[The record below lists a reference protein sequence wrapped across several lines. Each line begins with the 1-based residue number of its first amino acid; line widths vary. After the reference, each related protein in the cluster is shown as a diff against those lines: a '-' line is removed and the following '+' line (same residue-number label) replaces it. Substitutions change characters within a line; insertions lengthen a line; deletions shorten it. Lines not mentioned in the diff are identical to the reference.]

1 MADPVRERVLPGC
14 NAWSD
19 RGRRIWANRRLHLT
33 YYLLIALTI
42 AVACLAVWSQRRDRI
57 ADEMQNTRN
66 LAVVLGEQTAR
77 SIQAVDLVVQETQGM
92 IAAAGV
98 ADTAQFKQLLATE
111 EVHRYLVDRLHS
123 LPQANSIALLDDA
136 GRIVNFSRTWPVP
149 HIEAGDRDFVG
160 YWREHTEPGVFIG
173 VPVVNRSSGAWV
185 LMLSR
190 RVSGPNGEFLGLV
203 VGVIEVRYFEEFY
216 RAISTSPGEAI
227 GLARLDGTILAR
239 FPQAQ
244 DRIGGQISPESPWYK
259 SVASGGGTY
268 RTPGHFSRVSR
279 IVSAQPLREYPL
291 VVTVGVAEDVALAP
305 WRRQAIVIGLG
316 ALVAVIGFSILFR
329 ALAVQFRRLDQ
340 RSDELAES
348 EARFRNFALTS
359 SDWFWETDENHRFR
373 YVTDGIR
380 AFGDDP
386 QTVVGR
392 SRTELAAD
400 AGADTDRWLEH
411 MAMLERHE
419 PFRNF
424 VYARRTGGQ
433 PEKIASVSG
442 GPFFYA
448 DGRFAGYRGTA
459 RDITKQ
465 VQAEVSLRDAKEA
478 AEAANVA
485 KSQFLANMSHEL
497 RTPLNAIIGF
507 SEALELGMM
516 GPLEPRQ
523 AEYAKLI
530 HQSGEH
536 LHNVINDILDLAK
549 VDAGKFELHEERGVE
564 PHAIID
570 SCITLVKSNAVAGGV
585 RLSTEIAEKLPAL
598 AADSTRLKQI
608 MLNLLSNAIK
618 FTKPGGSVIAAARH
632 SDDGG
637 IAFLV
642 SDTGSGMT
650 PDEIVIALEPFGQI
664 EANDT
669 RRYEGTGLGL
679 PLARRLTELHGGSL
693 TVLSE
698 KGRGTTVTVTLPPA
712 RIDGGPVAARQNEI
726 AANPS

>member
-1 MADPVRERVLPGC
+1 MADPVRDRVLPGC

-33 YYLLIALTI
+33 YYLFIALTI

-57 ADEMQNTRN
+57 ADEMQDTRN

-98 ADTAQFKQLLATE
+98 ADTAQFKEALATE

-123 LPQANSIALLDDA
+123 LPQADSIALLDDT

-203 VGVIEVRYFEEFY
+203 VGVVEVRYFEEFY

-227 GLARLDGTILAR
+227 GLARLDGTILAH
-239 FPQAQ
+239 FPQAL
-244 DRIGGQISPESPWYK
+244 DRIGGHISPESPWYN
-259 SVASGGGTY
+259 SVAAGGGTY
-268 RTPGHFSRVSR
+268 RTSGRVSGVSR

-291 VVTVGVAEDVALAP
+291 AVTVGIAEDVALAP
-305 WRRQAIVIGLG
+305 WRRQAVIIGLG
-316 ALVAVIGFSILFR
+316 AVVAVIGFSILFR

-340 RSDELAES
+340 RSGELAES

-373 YVTDGIR
+373 YVSDGIR

-386 QTVVGR
+386 QKVVGL
-392 SRTELAAD
+392 SRTELAVD
-400 AGADTDRWLEH
+400 TGADTDRWLEH
-411 MAMLERHE
+411 FAMLERHE

-424 VYARRTGGQ
+424 VYTRRIGGQ

-442 GPFFYA
+442 DPFFDA

-465 VQAEVSLRDAKEA
+465 VHVEVSLREAKEA
-478 AEAANVA
+478 AEGANVA

-523 AEYAKLI
+523 AEYAQLI

-585 RLSTEIAEKLPAL
+585 RLSTEIAEGLPAL

-618 FTKPGGSVIAAARH
+618 FTKSGGSVVAAARH

-637 IAFLV
+637 IAFVV
-642 SDTGSGMT
+642 SDTGPGMT

-693 TVLSE
+693 TVVSE
-698 KGRGTTVTVTLPPA
+698 KGRGTTVSVTLPPT
-712 RIDGGPVAARQNEI
+712 RIDAGPLAARPSEN